1 MEPIF
6 MAKITVTTSE
16 RLELV
21 VLTEFSFDDR
31 ELSYD
36 LTERH
41 PWDLNEMSG
50 VAKVRYS
57 VCKGHM
63 RDLTL
68 EEAEFMYRHGWS
80 DGAHA
85 QRVQIEEGDY
95 KYDSMKE
102 AGLDPYDV
110 SDHFV
115 MDLEDLRNAKHAMEA
130 SKARYEKL
138 LLEACSP
145 KVALV
150 NRSSRI

>member
-1 MEPIF
+1 

-16 RLELV
+16 RIEMV

-36 LTERH
+36 PVERH

-57 VCKGHM
+57 LCRGYL

-68 EEAEFMYRHGWS
+68 EEAEFIYSHEWS
-80 DGAHA
+80 DCAHA

-95 KYDSMKE
+95 KYDSLKE
-102 AGLDPYDV
+102 AGLDAYDV
-110 SDHFV
+110 DDHFV
-115 MDLEDLRNAKHAMEA
+115 MSLEDLRNAKHAMEA
-130 SKARYEKL
+130 SKAQYEKL
-138 LLEACSP
+138 ILETCSP
-145 KVALV
+145 KVGFV
-150 NRSSRI
+150 KRSSRI